1 MGGSVENGSLDLPSG
16 EDGFVLRGEAL
27 RYYPPR
33 PESIR
38 IPGTEGDIPCYVYR
52 RDRVAGRVP
61 ALLFIHGGPEGQSRP
76 QFMAA
81 APPPVAALVA
91 RLLEKGVAIVIPNI
105 HGSTGYGK
113 AWQARIHRDRGGN
126 DLAGPWSGAGLEGA
140 PPHFDAKW
148 FWMFWGA

>member
-16 EDGFVLRGEAL
+16 EDRFVLRGEAL
-27 RYYPPR
+27 PYYPPR

-52 RDRVAGRVP
+52 PDRVAGRVP

-81 APPPVAALVA
+81 APPPGAALGSRPLGQGIA
-91 RLLEKGVAIVIPNI
+91 SAIPSI
-105 HGSTGYGK
+105 HHS
-113 AWQARIHRDRGGN
+113 D
-126 DLAGPWSGAGLEGA
+126 
-140 PPHFDAKW
+140 PH
-148 FWMFWGA
+148 